1 MEEKEKIITV
11 TGKGNIHVVPDVIR
25 IDLLLVSL
33 HDTYQ
38 EAYAQGKDNTEKL
51 TAIMKELGLP
61 KTLPKTI
68 RFDIEKQTQTEYDK
82 YHNYKGEKFLGF
94 QLDHRVKIDISID
107 TVLLNNIVKLI
118 GRELKQAEIN
128 IGYTVK
134 DQRPAELKML
144 QRAVK
149 DAKEKASIMAE
160 ACGCKLGPV
169 KSMDYSEQEIHIFSQ
184 ARQIRSSEEAIC
196 CEPES
201 LDITPDDLSVSD
213 SVTVVWYINNDEKE

>member
-38 EAYAQGKDNTEKL
+38 DAYAQGKDNTEKL
-51 TAIMKELGLP
+51 TAIMKELG
-61 KTLPKTI
+61 LPKTI

-82 YHNYKGEKFLGF
+82 YHNYKGKKFLGF
-94 QLDHRVKIDISID
+94 QLDHRVKIDISMD
-107 TVLLNNIVKLI
+107 TVLLNRIVKLI

-134 DQRPAELKML
+134 DQRSAELKML

-160 ACGCKLGPV
+160 TCGCKLGPV
-169 KSMDYSEQEIHIFSQ
+169 KSMDYSEQEIHIYSQ

-213 SVTVVWYINNDEKE
+213 SVTVVWYLYNDEKE

>member
-1 MEEKEKIITV
+1 MEEMEKIITV

-38 EAYAQGKDNTEKL
+38 DAYAQGKDNTEKL

-82 YHNYKGEKFLGF
+82 YHNYKGKKFLGF
-94 QLDHRVKIDISID
+94 QLDHRVKIDISMD
-107 TVLLNNIVKLI
+107 TVLLNSIVKLI

-134 DQRPAELKML
+134 DQRSAELKML

-160 ACGCKLGPV
+160 TCGCKLGPV
-169 KSMDYSEQEIHIFSQ
+169 KSMDYSEQEIHIYSQ

-213 SVTVVWYINNDEKE
+213 SVTVVWYLYNDEKE

>member
-11 TGKGNIHVVPDVIR
+11 TGKGNIHIVPDVIR

-38 EAYAQGKDNTEKL
+38 DAYAQGKDNTEKL
-51 TAIMKELGLP
+51 TAIMKELG
-61 KTLPKTI
+61 LPKTI

-94 QLDHRVKIDISID
+94 QLDHRVKIDISMD
-107 TVLLNNIVKLI
+107 TVLLNSIVKLI

-134 DQRPAELKML
+134 DQRSAELKML

-160 ACGCKLGPV
+160 TCGCKLGPV
-169 KSMDYSEQEIHIFSQ
+169 KSMDYSEQEIHIYSQ

-213 SVTVVWYINNDEKE
+213 SVTVVWYLHNDEKE

>member
-68 RFDIEKQTQTEYDK
+68 RFDIKKQTQTEYDK

-107 TVLLNNIVKLI
+107 TVLLNSIVKLI
-118 GRELKQAEIN
+118 GKELKQAEIN

-134 DQRPAELKML
+134 DQRSAELKML

-160 ACGCKLGPV
+160 ACGCKLGHV
-169 KSMDYSEQEIHIFSQ
+169 KSMDYSEQEIHIYSQ

-213 SVTVVWYINNDEKE
+213 SVTVVWYLYNDEKE

>member
-38 EAYAQGKDNTEKL
+38 DAYAQGKDNTEKL

-68 RFDIEKQTQTEYDK
+68 RFDIEKQTQTEHDK
-82 YHNYKGEKFLGF
+82 YHNYKGKKFLGF
-94 QLDHRVKIDISID
+94 QLDHRVKIDISMD
-107 TVLLNNIVKLI
+107 TVLLNSIVKLI

-134 DQRPAELKML
+134 DQRSAELKML

-149 DAKEKASIMAE
+149 DAKDKASIMAE
-160 ACGCKLGPV
+160 TCGCKLGPV
-169 KSMDYSEQEIHIFSQ
+169 KSMDYSEQEIHIYSQ

-201 LDITPDDLSVSD
+201 LDITHDDLSVSD
-213 SVTVVWYINNDEKE
+213 SVTVVWYLYNDEKE

>member
-38 EAYAQGKDNTEKL
+38 DAYAQGKDNTEKL

-94 QLDHRVKIDISID
+94 QLDHRVKIDISMD
-107 TVLLNNIVKLI
+107 TVLLNSIVKLI

-134 DQRPAELKML
+134 DQRSAELKML

-160 ACGCKLGPV
+160 TCGCKLGPV
-169 KSMDYSEQEIHIFSQ
+169 KSMDYSEQEIHIYSQ
-184 ARQIRSSEEAIC
+184 ARQIRSS
-196 CEPES
+196 
-201 LDITPDDLSVSD
+201 
-213 SVTVVWYINNDEKE
+213 

>member
-1 MEEKEKIITV
+1 M
-11 TGKGNIHVVPDVIR
+11 
-25 IDLLLVSL
+25 
-33 HDTYQ
+33 
-38 EAYAQGKDNTEKL
+38 
-51 TAIMKELGLP
+51 
-61 KTLPKTI
+61 
-68 RFDIEKQTQTEYDK
+68 
-82 YHNYKGEKFLGF
+82 
-94 QLDHRVKIDISID
+94 
-107 TVLLNNIVKLI
+107 LLNSIVKLI

-213 SVTVVWYINNDEKE
+213 SVTVVWYLN

>member
-1 MEEKEKIITV
+1 MEKIITV

-38 EAYAQGKDNTEKL
+38 DAYAQGKDNTEKL

-68 RFDIEKQTQTEYDK
+68 RFDIEKQTQTEHDK
-82 YHNYKGEKFLGF
+82 YHNYKGKKFLGF
-94 QLDHRVKIDISID
+94 QLDHRVKIDISMD
-107 TVLLNNIVKLI
+107 TVLLNSIVKLI

-134 DQRPAELKML
+134 DQRSAELKML

-160 ACGCKLGPV
+160 TCGCKLGPV
-169 KSMDYSEQEIHIFSQ
+169 KSMDYSEQEIHIYSQ

-201 LDITPDDLSVSD
+201 LDITHDDLSVSD
-213 SVTVVWYINNDEKE
+213 SVTVVWYLYNDEKE